1 MRTSE
6 DWSMDEVGGEQLP
19 RSTNTWRRPGSVRKA
34 AHRACFR
41 AHETLQQ
48 KLKRAFSFVC
58 AIAAFG
64 ARAVAWQV

>member
-34 AHRACFR
+34 ALLSLFVPM
-41 AHETLQQ
+41 
-48 KLKRAFSFVC
+48 KRYSKS
-58 AIAAFG
+58 
-64 ARAVAWQV
+64 